1 MISKFK
7 EAGLEIAVIIAIIAL
22 VLAISWGGTCL
33 LVWLIALCFGWE
45 FCFAVATGVWLLIIL
60 LKNIFS
66 VNVNNKY
73 K

>member
-7 EAGLEIAVIIAIIAL
+7 ETGLGIAVIIAIIAL
-22 VLAISWGGTCL
+22 ILAISWGGTCL
-33 LVWLIALCFGWE
+33 LVWLITLCFGWE
-45 FCFAVATGVWLLIIL
+45 FSFAVATGVWLLIIL

>member
-7 EAGLEIAVIIAIIAL
+7 EAGLGIAVIIAIIAL

-33 LVWLIALCFGWE
+33 LVWLITLCFGWE
-45 FCFAVATGVWLLIIL
+45 FSFAVATGVWLLIIL